1 MEEETGMDEKKL
13 EECEKK
19 EKMQKNTAKLWLSI
33 AAIVVIVAVVW
44 AIASHL

>member
-1 MEEETGMDEKKL
+1 MEEETGMDDKKL
-13 EECEKK
+13 EEYEKK

-33 AAIVVIVAVVW
+33 AAIVVVVAIVW

>member
-1 MEEETGMDEKKL
+1 MEEETGMDEQKL
-13 EECEKK
+13 DECEKK